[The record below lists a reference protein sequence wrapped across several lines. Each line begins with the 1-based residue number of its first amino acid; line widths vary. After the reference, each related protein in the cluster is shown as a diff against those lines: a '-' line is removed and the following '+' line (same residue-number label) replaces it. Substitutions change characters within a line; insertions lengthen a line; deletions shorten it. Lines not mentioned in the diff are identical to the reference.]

1 MGREGWTLTPL
12 GEDLERMM
20 QEEEAVFK
28 DTQKKQI
35 KWRNKAF
42 IWGM

>member
-1 MGREGWTLTPL
+1 MGKEGWTLTPL

-28 DTQKKQI
+28 
-35 KWRNKAF
+35 RHSEEAN
-42 IWGM
+42 